1 MLFIDSCY
9 IIALMNEK
17 AKSHNEA
24 LELLEYISNEK
35 TLINS
40 TVLLEIL
47 NNLKKK
53 IYESKRNEIIN
64 FLYSMDEIHYLT
76 IQDYNQA
83 LEMCK
88 YYNYSV
94 NYGDCTI
101 IKSMEAYKI
110 NNIVSYDDDFDKVKG
125 INRIYL

>member
-1 MLFIDSCY
+1 
-9 IIALMNEK
+9 MNEK